1 MGLAKFIFKKEVMTI
16 KNWFP
21 NELEKNFLIFLY
33 DYHFLKIDNA
43 VFLFDTMQYYK
54 RQLSSLIKYDYI
66 RKHHSGCYILGDT
79 GKKYLKNLGYDLST
93 KMPYS
98 QKYIDRQTLISYI
111 AAFYHYNK
119 NIEFIPS
126 FKLKEKDV
134 FTIRSRRYIGL
145 IKTNQ
150 KEYLTYYISKEQ
162 DKKYI
167 ESVFFD
173 IQKEQKYRN
182 IIIFSEDISKISLK
196 KFSYGLNEVLVI
208 KPNIQNLEK
217 LQYINKIDW
226 SKVVRNKLGN
236 SVFLSEYNFCE
247 YTNKKDKYILCFYFI
262 DTEKINL
269 IKYFLRENE
278 NIKATIVCSKE
289 IVDNLKQEL
298 PSVEYIVVEL
308 DLYIVKGE
316 FNIYE

>member
-1 MGLAKFIFKKEVMTI
+1 MTI

-33 DYHFLKIDNA
+33 EYHFLKNDNA
-43 VFLFDTMQYYK
+43 VFLYDSMQYYK

-79 GKKYLKNLGYDLST
+79 GKKYLRNLGYDLST

-98 QKYIDRQTLISYI
+98 QKYIDRQIVISYI
-111 AAFYHYNK
+111 AAFYYYNP
-119 NIEFIPS
+119 IVEFIPS

-145 IKTNQ
+145 IKINK
-150 KEYLTYYISKEQ
+150 KEYLTYYINKEQ

-173 IQKEQKYRN
+173 IQKEQKYKN
-182 IIIFSEDISKISLK
+182 IIIFSEDISKINLK
-196 KFSYGLNEVLVI
+196 KFSYGLNEVLVLE
-208 KPNIQNLEK
+208 PNLKNLEK
-217 LQYINKIDW
+217 LQYINKMDW
-226 SKVVRNKLGN
+226 SKVIKNKFGN
-236 SVFLSEYNFCE
+236 IVFLSEYNFCE
-247 YTNKKDKYILCFYFI
+247 YTNKKDKYVLCFYFI

-269 IKYFLRENE
+269 IKYFIRENE
-278 NIKATIVCSKE
+278 NIKATILCSEE
-289 IVDNLKQEL
+289 IVEELKKEL
-298 PSVEYIVVEL
+298 PSVEYLTIEL
-308 DLYIVKGE
+308 EPYIVKGE